1 MDQLS
6 SCYFCG
12 TALDESLRTYRLGSS
27 GGNVTLCQ
35 GCHEKLETVFEA
47 ADIDPGAL
55 ADEPAAT
62 DDEPESVDESEE
74 EETDQQDTDDSD
86 GEDEAAEGAE
96 NGMDSHPVPEE
107 TDAEDILVDL
117 EADEPTDA
125 DPSESAD
132 ADGDTEGPIYLEEDD
147 IIVAETDPDA
157 AETAEQPEDGDS
169 PDDDS
174 SDESSTDTSAGTD
187 DAGGT
192 AGEAQAAD
200 DTDASAN
207 GEQSDGTATEE
218 TDEEESG
225 DGPDIDQS
233 LTKLEYNKVMRLLQN
248 REFPVDREEFVIV
261 AANAYGLARSECNAV
276 IDLAIDRG
284 LIAEDEKEGQLLR
297 GD

>member
-47 ADIDPGAL
+47 ADIDPDAL

-62 DDEPESVDESEE
+62 DDETASGAA
-74 EETDQQDTDDSD
+74 TDAEAAEQQDTDDSD

-96 NGMDSHPVPEE
+96 NGMDSDPVPEE

-125 DPSESAD
+125 DGDDA

-174 SDESSTDTSAGTD
+174 SDESSTDTSTGTD

-192 AGEAQAAD
+192 AGEAEAAD
-200 DTDASAN
+200 DTDASTDA
-207 GEQSDGTATEE
+207 EQSDDTATAE
-218 TDEEESG
+218 TGEEESA

-261 AANAYGLARSECNAV
+261 AANAYGLAQSECNAV

-284 LIAEDEKEGQLLR
+284 LIAEDEDEGQLLR
-297 GD
+297 AD